1 MIIVLGVE
9 EVRRGHPY
17 WLSGNGTIRVQTFS
31 GDLTSDALGR
41 TSMALTVTVPAKIM
55 ACFPLKE
62 GILLS

>member
-9 EVRRGHPY
+9 ELKSGHPY
-17 WLSGNGTIRVQTFS
+17 WLSGSGTIRVKTFS
-31 GDLTSDALGR
+31 GGLTSDELGR
-41 TSMALTVTVPAKIM
+41 NSIALTVTVPAKIM